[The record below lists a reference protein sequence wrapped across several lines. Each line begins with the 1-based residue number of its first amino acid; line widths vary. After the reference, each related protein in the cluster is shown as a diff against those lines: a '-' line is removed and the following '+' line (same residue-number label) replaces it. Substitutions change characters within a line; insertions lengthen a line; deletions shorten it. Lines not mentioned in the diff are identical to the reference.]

1 MIEYKHAAH
10 ALQELQKQGVV
21 WLILLDVKTENSGKE
36 IAIWECVCELD
47 LNEKGIIWKE
57 AILLD
62 SPNGLM
68 VIDAALSNSLTT
80 HLYYKNQLIQAI

>member
-10 ALQELQKQGVV
+10 ALQELQNQGVV
-21 WLILLDVKTENSGKE
+21 WLILLDVIPEKSGKD
-36 IAIWECVCELD
+36 IAIWECTSEL
-47 LNEKGIIWKE
+47 NMSEKGTIWKE

-62 SPNGLM
+62 SPNGLKI
-68 VIDAALSNSLTT
+68 IDATLSNSLTT